1 MKTLSAA
8 AFLILVLFFPA
19 CQAQDVSQ
27 PATGIPPIQV
37 YFSPKGGC
45 TEAVVKELDAAKE
58 TVLVQAYS
66 FTSAPIANALLAAHK
81 RGVKVEVNRT
91 IPEEET

>member
-1 MKTLSAA
+1 MSKRSLLS
-8 AFLILVLFFPA
+8 LVLLSLCFLGCQQAPA
-19 CQAQDVSQ
+19 QVATDQA
-27 PATGIPPIQV
+27 GLPPIEV

-66 FTSAPIANALLAAHK
+66 FTSVPIAKALSGATK
-81 RGVKVEVNRT
+81 
-91 IPEEET
+91 